1 MKYSILKTIG
11 LAVILSAS
19 SCKKD
24 PSINSD
30 NPLYPIIPPNT
41 DCNLDAF
48 KSNNRTEH
56 YGELYFGTT
65 TPPCTAGPQF
75 RLTGKYSYKNNCVN
89 PRNKNEFA
97 FLRWE
102 NNMQAGD
109 NSDLCVY
116 NMCSNTLKIIANQVA
131 YSLDWSVKDWII
143 YTGSDRNLWKIKS
156 NGDSLTQLTFTGP
169 YNNNAKWNLDGTKYL
184 YAAVASGEGMRISNS
199 DGTLHKLVLYST
211 TGGIQSWDWLN
222 NEEIIFTFPIPS
234 SATVIKKYNVNTDE
248 VTQLQSV
255 SVIGSGHTQLNVVDN
270 TAYFHTSNGSFL
282 PAGLYKLDLLNNNL
296 TLLDK
301 IYPSYRAL
309 FLEPVTSD
317 LILLNRLIN
326 DTTGFDSCIVYRK
339 RHLAIFNWKTKEE
352 RKLQLPE

>member
-1 MKYSILKTIG
+1 MINSILKTIG
-11 LAVILSAS
+11 LVVILSAS

-30 NPLYPIIPPNT
+30 NPACPIIPSNT

-56 YGELYFGTT
+56 YEELYFGTT
-65 TPPCTAGPQF
+65 IPLCLSLPQF

-116 NMCSNTLKIIANQVA
+116 NMCSNTLKIIANHVA

-143 YTGSDRNLWKIKS
+143 YTGFDRNLWKIKS

-169 YNNNAKWNLDGTKYL
+169 FNNNAKWNNDGTKYL
-184 YAAVASGEGMRISNS
+184 YAAVNQGMRISFA
-199 DGTLHKLVLYST
+199 DGIQKKLLPVQM
-211 TGGIQSWDWLN
+211 QSWDWLTDDELIYSISTGTVLKINKYIISN
-222 NEEIIFTFPIPS
+222 NETTTL
-234 SATVIKKYNVNTDE
+234 ATLTGPGSQVNVIDKY
-248 VTQLQSV
+248 
-255 SVIGSGHTQLNVVDN
+255 
-270 TAYFHTSNGSFL
+270 AYFHTTNGQS
-282 PAGLYKLDLLNNNL
+282 ASGLYKLEIMSNILI
-296 TLLDK
+296 LLDT
-301 IYPSYRAL
+301 IYPSYGAI

-317 LILLNRLIN
+317 LILLNRVIS
-326 DTTGFDSCIVYRK
+326 DTTGFDSCIVYQK
-339 RHLAIFNWKTKEE
+339 RHLALFNWKTKEE